1 MLLAHFLGKAAPFAT
16 VPAFVFLDDIDYE
29 QNADYLFFLDE
40 NVHIFEAFRLTL
52 VKKNRQ
58 NGERRKM
65 SGYLSRS

>member
-1 MLLAHFLGKAAPFAT
+1 MKPVKTDQFLLQIYAKNELEELVGGTK
-16 VPAFVFLDDIDYE
+16 LENCCD
-29 QNADYLFFLDE
+29 L

-65 SGYLSRS
+65 SDFL